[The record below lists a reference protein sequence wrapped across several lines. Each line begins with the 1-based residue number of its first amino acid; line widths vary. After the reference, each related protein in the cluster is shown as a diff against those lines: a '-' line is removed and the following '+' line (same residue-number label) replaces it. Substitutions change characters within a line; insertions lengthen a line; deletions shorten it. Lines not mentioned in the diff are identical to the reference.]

1 MVLLK
6 RCWKQY
12 LLPCLAGAFAGLM
25 LRFPREAAKAAAD
38 ACLLWA
44 TAVLPSLFPFLVCM
58 LWITGSI
65 HPKKRSGISRLM
77 GLPKVFLPVLAQGLF
92 TGSPGG
98 ARLSQELDIKDSP
111 GKKAALQ
118 RFALYAGTMSPMF
131 FVGTLGGLL
140 HNPALGWVLLLSHW
154 MGALITG
161 QLSRLL
167 FPCFPL
173 DAGREE
179 KTGGTPVL
187 SRVVSS
193 AAMTMLMVCG
203 LMMLGSV
210 AAAMVQSLLP
220 NAPDGIL
227 AGLQAFLEVTAG
239 CSRLLTL
246 PMPQALPA
254 LRPALLC
261 AAASFGGMSILLQ
274 NYAFLQQGG
283 VSLALLLLGRLCH
296 GFLSFCLCL
305 ILSPLAGPSVSPVSM
320 PVMDVPQ
327 AIPVVSL
334 GLWFI
339 SLLCITKASR
349 QSGNQPSTFDLFKSS
364 RRRIRPRTGDPP
376 DP

>member
-6 RCWKQY
+6 RGWKH
-12 LLPCLAGAFAGLM
+12 LFLPCLAGAFAGLM
-25 LRFPREAAKAAAD
+25 LCFPGEAAQAAAD

-65 HPKKRSGISRLM
+65 HSKEKGGISRLL
-77 GLPKVFLPVLAQGLF
+77 GLPKIFLPVLAQGLF
-92 TGSPGG
+92 AGSPGG
-98 ARLSQELDIKDSP
+98 ARLSQELDIKDDP

-131 FVGTLGGLL
+131 FVGTLGGWL

-154 MGALITG
+154 LGALITG

-167 FPCFPL
+167 FPCHPL
-173 DAGREE
+173 DAGKDE
-179 KTGGTPVL
+179 KAGGTPAL

-203 LMMLGSV
+203 LMMLGSA

-220 NAPDGIL
+220 GAPDGIL

-239 CSRLLTL
+239 CSRLLSL
-246 PMPQALPA
+246 AMPQALPA

-274 NYAFLQQGG
+274 NYAFLQQDG
-283 VSLALLLLGRLCH
+283 VPLAFLLLGRLCH

-305 ILSPLAGPSVSPVSM
+305 LLSPLAGPSVSPASG
-320 PVMDVPQ
+320 PIMDLPR

-334 GLWFI
+334 VLWFF
-339 SLLCITKASR
+339 SLLCTAKASR
-349 QSGNQPSTFDLFKSS
+349 QSSGRPSAFGLF
-364 RRRIRPRTGDPP
+364 
-376 DP
+376 